1 MFKITTIIWL
11 TPLIIVAPLS
21 LTRVKDVSFILTPA
35 QQIVEGEAALKVG
48 SSGSAP
54 TVVTRTRPI
63 ALIVL

>member
-54 TVVTRTRPI
+54 TVVTLTRPI
-63 ALIVL
+63 ALLML